1 MQKNEKNALRFGL
14 AGGPLQAIRVLAKRL
29 TGGYWR
35 GDAWAV
41 VVVEPTGTYTAAN
54 IYPGSGFGPRYNPVH
69 YRHPVK
75 DGLIAKK
82 LAQGYQDVTAELPET
97 RTSLPS
103 SRRRSGNTSS
113 WSSRSPRT
121 SPRPRP
127 KRRPR
132 PELDRAERGG
142 ESNPSPLRAYHGM
155 SERFNPRVYWTRNI
169 LSDTRNISPRT
180 MV

>member
-82 LAQGYQDVTAELPET
+82 LAQGYQDVTAELPEEI
-97 RTSLPS
+97 REYIQLVQPESEDK
-103 SRRRSGNTSS
+103 
-113 WSSRSPRT
+113 
-121 SPRPRP
+121 P
-127 KRRPR
+127 KAKT
-132 PELDRAERGG
+132 EEKAK
-142 ESNPSPLRAYHGM
+142 A
-155 SERFNPRVYWTRNI
+155 
-169 LSDTRNISPRT
+169 
-180 MV
+180 